1 MKMGF
6 KNGSKAEIWAVGGG
20 KGGTGKTFLVS
31 QLAAYLA
38 FKGKRVI
45 LVDADFVGANVHS
58 FFGIKKIPKTIN
70 DFFETNEPL
79 ERLVMD
85 VGIKNLGIIPGDY
98 RSINPGTMSHS
109 QKLKLF
115 RRIEKLK
122 ADYILLD
129 LGGGSSNDT
138 IDSFLLADRMIVVT
152 VPEISAIENLFQ
164 FAKKTIFRKL
174 ISIQG
179 DNGLKETIGEVW
191 ANRKAHRIRN
201 IVELIQHLKKS
212 SDRIDSILTEELADF
227 SLYIALN
234 KVRNSMEIQEGFS
247 IRSICI
253 KSIGFETLYAG
264 YIEYD
269 PQLWKNL
276 SLIQT
281 TPRLNVPHSIKKD
294 ILKIAE
300 NIITGDQMKISSLRN
315 V

>member
-1 MKMGF
+1 MDF
-6 KNGSKAEIWAVGGG
+6 NNGSKAEIWAVGGG

-38 FKGKRVI
+38 FKGKQVI

-58 FFGIKKIPKTIN
+58 FFGIKKIPGTIN
-70 DFFETNEPL
+70 DFFEWNEPL
-79 ERLVMD
+79 EKLVID

-98 RSINPGTMSHS
+98 RSVNPGNVSHT

-115 RRIEKLK
+115 RCIKRLK

-138 IDSFLLADRMIVVT
+138 IDSFLSADRMIVVT
-152 VPEISAIENLFQ
+152 VPEISATENLFQ
-164 FAKKTIFRKL
+164 FAKKAFFRKL
-174 ISIQG
+174 KSIQG
-179 DNGLKETIGEVW
+179 TEDLRDTVKEVW
-191 ANRKAHRIRN
+191 ANRKVHRLKN
-201 IVELIQHLKKS
+201 IVELVQHLKKS
-212 SDRIDSILTEELADF
+212 SNHINSIISKELADF
-227 SLYIALN
+227 SLYVILN
-234 KVRNSMEIQEGFS
+234 KVRNAMEIQEGFS

-253 KSIGFETLYAG
+253 KSIGFETFYTG
-264 YIEYD
+264 YVEYD

-300 NIITGDQMKISSLRN
+300 NIMTRDQMKISSIRN

>member
-1 MKMGF
+1 MDF

-38 FKGKRVI
+38 FKGKQVI

-58 FFGIKKIPKTIN
+58 FFGAKKIPQTIN
-70 DFFETNEPL
+70 DFFEWNVSL
-79 ERLVMD
+79 EKLVID

-98 RSINPGTMSHS
+98 RSVNPGCINHA

-115 RRIEKLK
+115 RCIEKLK

-138 IDSFLLADRMIVVT
+138 IDSILSADRMIVVT
-152 VPEISAIENLFQ
+152 VPEITAIENLFQ
-164 FAKKTIFRKL
+164 FAKKTFFRKL
-174 ISIQG
+174 KSIQG
-179 DNGLKETIGEVW
+179 SKGLKDTVSEVW
-191 ANRKAHRIRN
+191 ANRKIYRLKN
-201 IVELIQHLKKS
+201 MVELVQYLKNS
-212 SDRIDSILTEELADF
+212 SDHINSILTKELADF
-227 SLYIALN
+227 SLYVVLN

-281 TPRLNVPHSIKKD
+281 TPRLNVSHSIKKD
-294 ILKIAE
+294 IMKIAE
-300 NIITGDQMKISSLRN
+300 NIITGDQMKISSIRN